1 MTCPK
6 QMVYGPCAGVTAEG
20 GCEVD
25 AALPC
30 PFVDAPT
37 VRWAGPEATA
47 AGAPPPGWAA
57 TRPFVLA
64 DLPTAPLSRSALL
77 RSADLLADGV
87 DAVLIGDHPGARVQF
102 PPSYRALLLRDR
114 GVEIGRAHV

>member
-6 QMVYGPCAGVTAEG
+6 QMVYGPCAGVTADG

-37 VRWAGPEATA
+37 VRWAGPEAIA
-47 AGAPPPGWAA
+47 AGAPAA
-57 TRPFVLA
+57 VVLWPA
-64 DLPTAPLSRSALL
+64 HRTVGASTNGQGSAA
-77 RSADLLADGV
+77 STS
-87 DAVLIGDHPGARVQF
+87 H
-102 PPSYRALLLRDR
+102 PPSA
-114 GVEIGRAHV
+114 VTPAHGP

>member
-37 VRWAGPEATA
+37 VRWAGHKTTAAGAPAARRAGPEATA
-47 AGAPPPGWAA
+47 AW
-57 TRPFVLA
+57 PF
-64 DLPTAPLSRSALL
+64 
-77 RSADLLADGV
+77 G
-87 DAVLIGDHPGARVQF
+87 
-102 PPSYRALLLRDR
+102 R
-114 GVEIGRAHV
+114 G

>member
-37 VRWAGPEATA
+37 VRWVGPVATA
-47 AGAPPPGWAA
+47 APAEGSPTRPRTPGADDATRASASGTAGAAA
-57 TRPFVLA
+57 TRA
-64 DLPTAPLSRSALL
+64 SMSGAAAR
-77 RSADLLADGV
+77 RR
-87 DAVLIGDHPGARVQF
+87 PGR
-102 PPSYRALLLRDR
+102 P
-114 GVEIGRAHV
+114 

>member
-20 GCEVD
+20 GCEID

-47 AGAPPPGWAA
+47 AGAPAAGWAGPEASAGAPAAGWAGPEASAAGGHPAGWAGPEASAAGGHPAGWAA
-57 TRPFVLA
+57 ARPFVLA
-64 DLPTAPLSRSALL
+64 DLPTAPLSRLALL
-77 RSADLLADGV
+77 
-87 DAVLIGDHPGARVQF
+87 
-102 PPSYRALLLRDR
+102 
-114 GVEIGRAHV
+114 